1 MDDSK
6 PWYESKTLW
15 GAALAVVSGFVPVA
29 STVLSIPGVHDGA
42 VDLLTGLGSAV
53 GGALA
58 AYGRVHATQSIK

>member
-6 PWYESKTLW
+6 PWYASKTIW

-42 VDLLTGLGSAV
+42 IDLLTGLGSAV
-53 GGALA
+53 GGAIA
-58 AYGRVHATQSIK
+58 AYGRMNATKAID

>member
-6 PWYESKTLW
+6 PWYASKTLW

-29 STVLSIPGVHDGA
+29 GTVLNIPGVHDGA
-42 VDLLTGLGSAV
+42 VDLLSGLGSSI

-58 AYGRVHATQSIK
+58 AYGRVRATQSIQ